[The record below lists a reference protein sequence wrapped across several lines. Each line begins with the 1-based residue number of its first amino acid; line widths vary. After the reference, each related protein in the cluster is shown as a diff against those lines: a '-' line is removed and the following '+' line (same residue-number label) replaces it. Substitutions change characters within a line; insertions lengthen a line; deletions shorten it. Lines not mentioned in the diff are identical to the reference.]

1 MAFDF
6 GKMLQAYNVSGGQPG
21 AMQPMQSPIGM
32 PPVGSEAKDAKSQKL
47 AMMLYALGGAL
58 KGQDPLQQGMAVRQ
72 MQMQQQVQEQQK
84 RRQESASNYLKSIG
98 ASAEQQDLVRDDPAL
113 ASQVL
118 TQSFNTKKQTAL
130 IENSNYLTS
139 LRQDFELET
148 DLTKKQ
154 QIAQQIKDVE
164 NLGNALKYDPSTKFQ
179 MVQSEIAAKQ
189 GLSLGDIPMGAGEIK
204 TDDSFAPFYTE
215 YISKG
220 RGATNLANLERLQSA
235 EEILKIADKE
245 GVGIS
250 GVTAGMIR
258 GNPSLEAFLNEQ
270 GFIAR
275 ETVESV
281 IQQSLRATLGAQFG
295 EKEGEQFIRRGYNPS
310 LPPAENLERLID
322 LRANI
327 EQLVD
332 SERESVEYWENN
344 NKTLRGYKGK
354 QYTVDSFSRDLATDY
369 KQEVVGL
376 TDEDLMDAYGTA
388 LEDSIWEASLEKEIT
403 RRNRLNR

>member
-1 MAFDF
+1 MALSDYLNKLNQFQ
-6 GKMLQAYNVSGGQPG
+6 G
-21 AMQPMQSPIGM
+21 MQPQQSPIGM
-32 PPVGSEAKDAKSQKL
+32 PPVGMSEKDQKNKNL
-47 AMMLYALGGAL
+47 AIMLYALGGAL
-58 KGQDPLQQGMAVRQ
+58 RGKSALETGLGLQQILAD
-72 MQMQQQVQEQQK
+72 QEQQK
-84 RRQESASNYLKSIG
+84 RRQTGALNYLKSIG
-98 ASAEQQDLVRDDPAL
+98 ASEEQQALVREDPNL

-118 TQSFNTKKQTAL
+118 TQSFNTGKQTAL
-130 IENSNYLTS
+130 IENANYLS
-139 LRQDFELET
+139 NLRQSYEIET
-148 DLTKKQ
+148 DPIKKRQ
-154 QIAQQIKDVE
+154 TLQKIRDVE

-189 GLSLGDIPMGAGEIK
+189 GLSLGERPMSAGELK

-220 RGATNLANLERLQSA
+220 RGATNIANLERLRSA
-235 EEILKIADKE
+235 EDILKIADKE
-245 GVGIS
+245 GVAIS

-332 SERESVEYWENN
+332 SEREAVEYWENN

-354 QYTVDSFSRDLATDY
+354 QYNMDSFARDLATDY
-369 KQEVVGL
+369 KQEAVSL
-376 TDEDLMDAYGTA
+376 SDEALIEAYSNA
-388 LEDSIWEASLEKEIT
+388 LEDSIWESSLEKEIT
-403 RRNRLNR
+403 RRNRLQK

>member
-1 MAFDF
+1 MALSDYLN
-6 GKMLQAYNVSGGQPG
+6 KLNQPQG
-21 AMQPMQSPIGM
+21 MQPQQSPIGM
-32 PPVGSEAKDAKSQKL
+32 PPIEMSEKDQKNKNL
-47 AMMLYALGGAL
+47 AIMLYALGGAL
-58 KGQDPLQQGMAVRQ
+58 RGKSALETGLGLQQTLAD
-72 MQMQQQVQEQQK
+72 QEQQK
-84 RRQESASNYLKSIG
+84 RRQTGALNYLKSIG
-98 ASAEQQDLVRDDPAL
+98 ASEEQQALVREDPNL

-118 TQSFNTKKQTAL
+118 TQSFNTGKQTAL
-130 IENSNYLTS
+130 IENANYLS
-139 LRQDFELET
+139 DLRQSYEIET
-148 DLTKKQ
+148 DPIKKRQ
-154 QIAQQIKDVE
+154 TLQKIRDVE
-164 NLGNALKYDPSTKFQ
+164 NLGNALKYDPRTKFQ

-189 GLSLGDIPMGAGEIK
+189 GLSLGERPMSAGELK

-220 RGATNLANLERLQSA
+220 RGATNIANLERLKSA

-245 GVGIS
+245 GVAIS

-332 SERESVEYWENN
+332 SEREAVEYWENN

-354 QYTVDSFSRDLATDY
+354 QYNMDSFARDLATDY
-369 KQEVVGL
+369 KQEAVSL
-376 TDEDLMDAYGTA
+376 SDEDLMDAYGAA
-388 LEDSIWEASLEKEIT
+388 LEDSIWESSLEKEII
-403 RRNRLNR
+403 RRNKLKR

>member
-1 MAFDF
+1 MALSDYLN
-6 GKMLQAYNVSGGQPG
+6 KLNQLQG
-21 AMQPMQSPIGM
+21 MQPQQSPIGM
-32 PPVGSEAKDAKSQKL
+32 PPVGMSEKDQKNKNL
-47 AMMLYALGGAL
+47 AIMLYALGGAL
-58 KGQDPLQQGMAVRQ
+58 RGKSALETGLGLQQTLAD
-72 MQMQQQVQEQQK
+72 QEQQK
-84 RRQESASNYLKSIG
+84 RRQTGALNYLKSIG
-98 ASAEQQDLVRDDPAL
+98 ASEEQQALVRDNPDL

-118 TQSFNTKKQTAL
+118 TQSFNTGKQTAL
-130 IENSNYLTS
+130 IENANFLSD
-139 LRQDFELET
+139 LRQSYEIET
-148 DLTKKQ
+148 DPIKKRQ
-154 QIAQQIKDVE
+154 TLQKIRDVE
-164 NLGNALKYDPSTKFQ
+164 SLGSALKYDPTKKYEMTQ
-179 MVQSEIAAKQ
+179 AGLAAQQ
-189 GLSLGDIPMGAGEIK
+189 GLDLGERPLGAGELK
-204 TDDSFAPFYTE
+204 TDQTFGTFYSD
-215 YISKG
+215 YITKG
-220 RGATNLANLERLQSA
+220 RGATNIANLERLRSA

-250 GVTAGMIR
+250 GVTAGMIS

-332 SERESVEYWENN
+332 SEREAVEYWENN

-354 QYTVDSFSRDLATDY
+354 QYNMDSFARDLATDY
-369 KQEVVGL
+369 KQEAVSL
-376 TDEDLMDAYGTA
+376 SDEDLMDAYGAA
-388 LEDSIWEASLEKEIT
+388 LEDSIWESSLEKEII
-403 RRNRLNR
+403 RRNKLKR

>member
-1 MAFDF
+1 MELFDKLNQLK
-6 GKMLQAYNVSGGQPG
+6 G
-21 AMQPMQSPIGM
+21 MQPQQSPIGM
-32 PPVGSEAKDAKSQKL
+32 PPVGMSAKDEKNKRL
-47 AMMLYALGGAL
+47 AIMLYALGGAL
-58 KGQDPLQQGMAVRQ
+58 RGKSALETGLGLQQTLTDQEKEKR
-72 MQMQQQVQEQQK
+72 QVQ
-84 RRQESASNYLKSIG
+84 SAVGYLKSIG
-98 ASAEQQDLVRDDPAL
+98 ASEEQQALIRDNPAL

-118 TQSFNTKKQTAL
+118 TQSFNTGKQTAL
-130 IENSNYLTS
+130 IENANYLS
-139 LRQDFELET
+139 NLRQKFELET
-148 DLTKKQ
+148 DPTKQ
-154 QIAQQIKDVE
+154 RQIFQQIKDVE
-164 NLGNALKYDPSTKFQ
+164 NLGNVLKYDPSTKFQ

-204 TDDSFAPFYTE
+204 TDESFAPFYTE

-220 RGATNLANLERLQSA
+220 RGATNLANLERLKSA

-270 GFIAR
+270 GFVAR

-281 IQQSLRATLGAQFG
+281 IQQSLKATLGAQFG

-376 TDEDLMDAYGTA
+376 TDEDLMDAYRTA

>member
-1 MAFDF
+1 MAFGDILKAF
-6 GKMLQAYNVSGGQPG
+6 NQSGGQPG

-32 PPVGSEAKDAKSQKL
+32 PPVGSADKKAKNERL
-47 AMMLYALGGAL
+47 ALMLYALGGAL
-58 KGQDPLQQGMAVRQ
+58 GGKDIGESAMAFQQIQAQRQ
-72 MQMQQQVQEQQK
+72 AQEQGK
-84 RRQESASNYLKSIG
+84 RQQEAASNYLKSIG
-98 ASAEQQDLVRDDPAL
+98 ASEEQQDLVKGNPDL

-118 TQSFNTKKQTAL
+118 TQSFNTGKQTAL
-130 IENSNYLTS
+130 IENANFLSD
-139 LRQDFELET
+139 LRKSYEIET
-148 DLTKKQ
+148 DPIKKRQ
-154 QIAQQIKDVE
+154 TLQKIRDVE
-164 NLGNALKYDPSTKFQ
+164 SLGSALKYDTTKKYEMTQ
-179 MVQSEIAAKQ
+179 AELAAEQ
-189 GLSLGDIPMGAGEIK
+189 GLDLGERPLGAGELK
-204 TDDSFAPFYTE
+204 TDQTFGTFYSD
-215 YISKG
+215 YITKG
-220 RGATNLANLERLQSA
+220 RGATNIANLERLRSA
-235 EEILKIADKE
+235 EAILKIADKE
-245 GVGIS
+245 GVAIS

-332 SERESVEYWENN
+332 SEREAVEYWEN

-354 QYTVDSFSRDLATDY
+354 QYNMDSFSRDLATDY
-369 KQEVVGL
+369 KQEAVGL
-376 TDEDLMDAYGTA
+376 SDEELIEAYSKA
-388 LEDSIWEASLEKEIT
+388 LEDSIWESSLEKEIT
-403 RRNRLNR
+403 RRNRLQK

>member
-1 MAFDF
+1 MAFGDILKAF
-6 GKMLQAYNVSGGQPG
+6 NQSGGQPG

-32 PPVGSEAKDAKSQKL
+32 PPVGSADKEAKNEKL
-47 AMMLYALGGAL
+47 ALMLYALGGAL
-58 KGQDPLQQGMAVRQ
+58 GGKDVGESAMAFQQIQAQRQ
-72 MQMQQQVQEQQK
+72 AQEQGK
-84 RRQESASNYLKSIG
+84 RQQEAASNYLKSIG
-98 ASAEQQDLVRDDPAL
+98 ASEEQQALVRDNPDL

-118 TQSFNTKKQTAL
+118 TQSFNTGKQTAL
-130 IENSNYLTS
+130 IENANFLSD
-139 LRQDFELET
+139 LRQSYEIET
-148 DLTKKQ
+148 DPTKKRQ
-154 QIAQQIKDVE
+154 TLQKIRDVE
-164 NLGNALKYDPSTKFQ
+164 NLGNALKYDPTTKFQ

-189 GLSLGDIPMGAGEIK
+189 GLSSGERPMSAGELK

-220 RGATNLANLERLQSA
+220 RGATNIANLERLRSA
-235 EEILKIADKE
+235 EDILKIADKE
-245 GVGIS
+245 GVAIS

-310 LPPAENLERLID
+310 LPPEENLERLID

-332 SERESVEYWENN
+332 SEREAVEYWENN

-354 QYTVDSFSRDLATDY
+354 QYNMDSFARDLATDY
-369 KQEVVGL
+369 KQEAVSL
-376 TDEDLMDAYGTA
+376 SDEDLMDAYGTA
-388 LEDSIWEASLEKEIT
+388 LEDSIWESSLEKEII
-403 RRNRLNR
+403 RRNRLKR